1 MSNSQVST
9 LEAPARGAAQ
19 RQPAQAA
26 ASTQPTKAKSNGHDV
41 ALSGK
46 KASITVHAGEGE
58 NGQDAVFVGL
68 NGFGYQI
75 PRGEP
80 WEVPVEVLMI
90 LENAVTEIL
99 STDKGGAVKSR
110 TAPRYSLTV
119 HSVDRLDA

>member
-1 MSNSQVST
+1 MSHSQVST
-9 LEAPARGAAQ
+9 LEAPARAGAQ
-19 RQPAQAA
+19 RPAAQAA
-26 ASTQPTKAKSNGHDV
+26 AAQPVKAKGNGHDV

-46 KASITVHAGEGE
+46 KATITIHAGEGE

-68 NGFGYQI
+68 NGFAYQI

-90 LENAVTEIL
+90 IENAVTEIL
-99 STDKGGAVKSR
+99 STDKGGVKSR
-110 TAPRYSLTV
+110 TAPRYSVTV